1 MSINSYKPKWKRR
14 DYLGPAGREAAIR
27 AEKNLRQS
35 QATAASRKKNLKS
48 SRATSTK
55 SKSWL
60 KPRTAKRAAEEA
72 IYRRRVKERLANE
85 KPICAV
91 AEVVGSTRIQRATQV
106 HHVFGRR
113 GKLLLWEPG
122 WKFVSMDGHL
132 WIENNKK
139 LARQLGLLAPVGK
152 YNDQSLVTT

>member
-1 MSINSYKPKWKRR
+1 MIRTYKKKWPQRT
-14 DYLGPAGREAAIR
+14 YLGPAGRARAAL
-27 AEKNLRQS
+27 AEKNSRQS
-35 QATAASRKKNLKS
+35 RTTAALRKKKS
-48 SRATSTK
+48 SPKRSTITL

-122 WKFVSMDGHL
+122 WKFVSMDGHR
-132 WIENNKK
+132 WIENNMN